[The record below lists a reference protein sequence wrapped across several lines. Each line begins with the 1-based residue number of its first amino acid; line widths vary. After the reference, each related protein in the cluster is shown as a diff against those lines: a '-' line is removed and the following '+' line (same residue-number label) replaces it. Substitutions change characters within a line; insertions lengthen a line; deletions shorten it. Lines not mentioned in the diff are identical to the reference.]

1 MPAKP
6 IQAEVNNSN
15 LLVELYCPCP
25 HIYYSAQ
32 TRSTSSGGEL
42 LTAQGLVA
50 IEKTLMKME
59 GFVSINS
66 ADLFFREQFSLIDV
80 IQ

>member
-1 MPAKP
+1 MTAK
-6 IQAEVNNSN
+6 
-15 LLVELYCPCP
+15 
-25 HIYYSAQ
+25 
-32 TRSTSSGGEL
+32 
-42 LTAQGLVA
+42 GLVA
-50 IEKTLMKME
+50 IEKALMKME